1 MEIIRKYLN
10 NISKIM
16 ITNNQIKAMSEN
28 ELAYLYYALN
38 TEWNSLNMG
47 YDFDWYILKAFR
59 NNTIQNILNK
69 HSDNLTDENKG
80 ITMEILK
87 KLEENI

>member
-1 MEIIRKYLN
+1 
-10 NISKIM
+10 M
-16 ITNNQIKAMSEN
+16 ITDNQIKAMSEN

-38 TEWNSLNMG
+38 TEWVSLNMG
-47 YDFDWYILKAFR
+47 YDFNWYVLRSFR

-80 ITMEILK
+80 IIMEILK
-87 KLEENI
+87 KLEANI